1 MSQLTSWWLERR
13 SICRAVTSEGSN
25 NEPAVPKAVQ
35 HFRDQ
40 EKVRLLEHPTK
51 PFMYDL
57 IDRKVQV
64 GPIQM
69 PPQVYLT
76 DTIMQNLV
84 TDARVTLFSLVQDSL
99 SRLPNGKGT
108 LDEISS
114 LCRESQFLHPQ
125 ADPTTLLK
133 KVAMALTHFQRGQ
146 MEPTCSFDPETKQY
160 KLHSHY
166 PPGNYT
172 NI

>member
-1 MSQLTSWWLERR
+1 
-13 SICRAVTSEGSN
+13 
-25 NEPAVPKAVQ
+25 
-35 HFRDQ
+35 
-40 EKVRLLEHPTK
+40 
-51 PFMYDL
+51 
-57 IDRKVQV
+57 
-64 GPIQM
+64 
-69 PPQVYLT
+69 
-76 DTIMQNLV
+76 MQNLV

-108 LDEISS
+108 LDEISN

-172 NI
+172 IFKI